1 VAVQIFVSL
10 LFKFSIESKKTKK
23 LVKLKIKYKNLKTL
37 EKIKG
42 EGKIEK
48 SPKRVVVTKGALC
61 SGRFHEPSSSSLV

>member
-1 VAVQIFVSL
+1 VQIFVSL

-48 SPKRVVVTKGALC
+48 SPKG
-61 SGRFHEPSSSSLV
+61 